1 MAHTYFVNA
10 LILNAKYSLIIFM
23 FSFLDT
29 SGQVMRKNLYLST
42 GIFYP
47 IQKIQY
53 ENPGI
58 ILKGFNTVYGHFLG
72 LESKKMISNSDF
84 RVNGFL
90 GLNQLFQKNTFVG
103 INNTS
108 DKFGN
113 YIYLD
118 IRVSGSYSIKNKYTL
133 SLGAESNTLLL
144 NINSDHVKSFKE
156 PKVFVLSPFVKIS
169 RDLTHKSINLFYN
182 HGITNIDRVTT
193 VGADFIISKIG
204 VGMDFKL
211 K

>member
-1 MAHTYFVNA
+1 
-10 LILNAKYSLIIFM
+10 M
-23 FSFLDT
+23 FSILDS
-29 SGQVMRKNLYLST
+29 SGQEKRKNLYLST

-53 ENPGI
+53 ENPGF
-58 ILKGFNTVYGHFLG
+58 ILEGVNTVYGHFVG
-72 LESKKMISNSDF
+72 VESKNRVANSNF

-90 GLNQLFQKNTFVG
+90 GLNQLFQRITFVG
-103 INNTS
+103 FNNAS
-108 DKFGN
+108 NKYGN

-133 SLGAESNTLLL
+133 SLGAESNTLLV
-144 NINSDHVKSFKE
+144 NFNSEHFKSFKD
-156 PKVFVLSPFVKIS
+156 PKAFVFTPFVKIS
-169 RDLTHKSINLFYN
+169 RDFTNKSINLFYN

>member
-1 MAHTYFVNA
+1 
-10 LILNAKYSLIIFM
+10 M
-23 FSFLDT
+23 FSILDS
-29 SGQVMRKNLYLST
+29 SGQEKRKNLYLST

-58 ILKGFNTVYGHFLG
+58 ILKGVNTVYGHFVG
-72 LESKKMISNSDF
+72 VESKNRVANSNF

-90 GLNQLFQKNTFVG
+90 GLNQLIQKVTFMD

-108 DKFGN
+108 NKYGN

-118 IRVSGSYSIKNKYTL
+118 MRVSGSYSIKNKYAL
-133 SLGAESNTLLL
+133 SLGAESNTLLV
-144 NINSDHVKSFKE
+144 NFNSYHVKSFKE
-156 PKVFVLSPFVKIS
+156 PKVFVISPFVKIS
-169 RDLTHKSINLFYN
+169 RDLTNKSINLFYN

-193 VGADFIISKIG
+193 VGADFMISKIG
-204 VGMDFKL
+204 VGVDFKL

>member
-29 SGQVMRKNLYLST
+29 SGQVKRKNLYLST

-58 ILKGFNTVYGHFLG
+58 ILKGVNTVYGHFLG
-72 LESKKMISNSDF
+72 LESKKKISNSDF

-90 GLNQLFQKNTFVG
+90 GLNQLFQKNTFVD

-108 DKFGN
+108 NKFRN

-144 NINSDHVKSFKE
+144 NIYSDHVKSFKE

-169 RDLTHKSINLFYN
+169 RDFTNKSINLFYN

>member
-1 MAHTYFVNA
+1 
-10 LILNAKYSLIIFM
+10 M

-53 ENPGI
+53 ENPGT

-90 GLNQLFQKNTFVG
+90 GLNQLFQKNTFVD

-108 DKFGN
+108 NKFGN

-118 IRVSGSYSIKNKYTL
+118 IRVSGSYSIKNKY
-133 SLGAESNTLLL
+133 
-144 NINSDHVKSFKE
+144 
-156 PKVFVLSPFVKIS
+156 
-169 RDLTHKSINLFYN
+169 
-182 HGITNIDRVTT
+182 
-193 VGADFIISKIG
+193 
-204 VGMDFKL
+204 
-211 K
+211 